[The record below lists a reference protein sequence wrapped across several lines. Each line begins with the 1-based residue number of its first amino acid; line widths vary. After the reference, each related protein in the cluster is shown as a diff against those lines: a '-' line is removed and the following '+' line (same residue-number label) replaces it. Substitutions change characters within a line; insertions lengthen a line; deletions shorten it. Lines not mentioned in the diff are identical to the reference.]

1 MEWYLK
7 AAQQNHAEAQ
17 NNIGVMYE
25 KAEGIPQ
32 DYAQAMTWYLKAASN
47 GNANAKK
54 NIGNLYYYGKGVPQ
68 DYAKAKE
75 WYESIKNTDIYLP
88 E

>member
-1 MEWYLK
+1 MK
-7 AAQQNHAEAQ
+7 
-17 NNIGVMYE
+17 
-25 KAEGIPQ
+25 
-32 DYAQAMTWYLKAASN
+32 WYLKAASN

-68 DYAKAKE
+68 DYAKAME

>member
-1 MEWYLK
+1 
-7 AAQQNHAEAQ
+7 
-17 NNIGVMYE
+17 MYE

-68 DYAKAKE
+68 DYAKAME